1 MPLYDVGVG
10 SRGWREPDT
19 RTASP
24 AGSPALELSADS
36 KELPRV
42 ASAPAIGS
50 AANPA
55 RRPVRTAPPLR

>member
-10 SRGWREPDT
+10 SYGWRERET
-19 RTASP
+19 RTVSP
-24 AGSPALELSADS
+24 AGSPAPELSADS
-36 KELPRV
+36 TEWPRA

-55 RRPVRTAPPLR
+55 RRPVRTAITFS